1 MGKMAGGDI
10 EVYLL
15 EKSRVTYQSPCERSY
30 HIFYFM
36 ITHTVDLHEEAGLSD
51 NIFDY
56 PLVSMGKVIVES
68 IDDSEEMLIMD
79 EAFDILGF
87 TRQEK
92 YDVYKMSAICMHI
105 SKMEFT
111 GVGEMASPKSLDAG
125 ETVNNLLNFADSGET
140 LYDCFINP
148 KYKVSLSSVEQIMLF
163 MLFILNSS
171 NFFLRLELNG
181 STRPRT

>member
-1 MGKMAGGDI
+1 
-10 EVYLL
+10 
-15 EKSRVTYQSPCERSY
+15 
-30 HIFYFM
+30 
-36 ITHTVDLHEEAGLSD
+36 
-51 NIFDY
+51 
-56 PLVSMGKVIVES
+56 
-68 IDDSEEMLIMD
+68 MLIMD

-111 GVGEMASPKSLDAG
+111 GVGEMASPKRLDAG

-163 MLFILNSS
+163 MLLILNSS